1 MTNTNWESILNQ
13 LNDEFIEEAVLSYE
27 QPVSAAPYEKETAM
41 NHHARKTSKRLI
53 TIAVAAAMVMALAI
67 TGFATGV
74 IPSLIGRLGDGY
86 FANPDADRDAFY
98 QMVGENSDKT
108 KETVDT
114 KTDMSISLTKE
125 ESYYDGEKVVVAY
138 TLNTEDATVEFGF
151 GPDDENFEKLFT
163 PPEDNWTSMSQ
174 IWHDLGLSDADFVK
188 AQATMRKEGAVG
200 FTVRYV
206 DIGDHV
212 LLDDGTDLGPMTGGL
227 VDGSVILENQN
238 ELPEQAKHLDEI
250 TVQLGVKQYVGYYYV
265 KDDVVSYYYPVV
277 EAEWVPFTV
286 ENVNH
291 K

>member
-1 MTNTNWESILNQ
+1 MTNVNWESILGQ
-13 LNDEFIEEAVLSYE
+13 LNEDFIEEAVMSYA
-27 QPVSAAPYEKETAM
+27 QPVSAASDEKETIM
-41 NHHARKTSKRLI
+41 NHNMKKTSKRML
-53 TIAVAAAMVMALAI
+53 TIAIAAVMIMAL
-67 TGFATGV
+67 TVVGFATDV
-74 IPSLIGRLGDGY
+74 IPSLIGQLGSGY
-86 FANPDADRDAFY
+86 FANPDAERDAFY

-151 GPDDENFEKLFT
+151 GPDDENFENLFT

-174 IWHDLGLSDADFVK
+174 IWHDLGLSAADFAK
-188 AQATMRKEGAVG
+188 AQATMLKDGAVG
-200 FTVRYV
+200 FTVRNV

-212 LLDDGTDLGPMTGGL
+212 LLGDGTDLGPMVGRL
-227 VDGSVILENQN
+227 VDGSIILENQN
-238 ELPEQAKHLDEI
+238 ELPEQAKNLDEI
-250 TVQLGVKQYVGYYYV
+250 TVQLGVKQYVGCYYV

-277 EAEWVPFTV
+277 EAEWVPFTIQ
-286 ENVNH
+286 NVNH